1 MSKKEKLIDRLM
13 KKPKDFT
20 FDEMVLLLSYF
31 GYELKQGGTGSGV
44 KFIKEGSN
52 EVINFHKP
60 HPNGVLKK
68 YHQTQAVHT
77 NKELVYLK
85 SKFPQNIKLFL
96 AMKEEEIVA
105 GTLIFEYEDC
115 VHTQY
120 MSANEIA
127 REVGALDLLIYDLI
141 EKYSQNKLYFDFGIS
156 TEKDG
161 QLLNEGLIFQKE
173 GFGGRTQCSRR
184 SD

>member
-68 YHQTQAVHT
+68 YV
-77 NKELVYLK
+77 
-85 SKFPQNIKLFL
+85 
-96 AMKEEEIVA
+96 
-105 GTLIFEYEDC
+105 
-115 VHTQY
+115 
-120 MSANEIA
+120 
-127 REVGALDLLIYDLI
+127 LD
-141 EKYSQNKLYFDFGIS
+141 QV
-156 TEKDG
+156 TEKLRQDG
-161 QLLNEGLIFQKE
+161 QL
-173 GFGGRTQCSRR
+173 
-184 SD
+184 

>member
-20 FDEMVLLLSYF
+20 FDGMVLLLSYF

-68 YHQTQAVHT
+68 YVLDQVT
-77 NKELVYLK
+77 E
-85 SKFPQNIKLFL
+85 KL
-96 AMKEEEIVA
+96 
-105 GTLIFEYEDC
+105 
-115 VHTQY
+115 
-120 MSANEIA
+120 
-127 REVGALDLLIYDLI
+127 R
-141 EKYSQNKLYFDFGIS
+141 
-156 TEKDG
+156 KDG
-161 QLLNEGLIFQKE
+161 QL
-173 GFGGRTQCSRR
+173 
-184 SD
+184 